1 MQAAVILA
9 GLGCGALLAAVG
21 LILWGKPRKAV
32 GLVQAV
38 YAIGWLAGVLLLVS
52 ASLAWWAYDAPT
64 AHPSS
69 LILVAAIA
77 APLGIRRREP
87 SRGRLVPTLL
97 ALLLAGSGLVWLL
110 ASNGISPEQNPGVS
124 TSLATIRFWAVVI
137 CAGLGARTLGEA
149 LTEIITSHPDAERL
163 LPNRVD
169 RLLNAT
175 YALLTLIVGNT
186 ALINLWQRGL
196 AWEQTSGMSGL
207 AGAWLVWSAAWLSP
221 RHVPWLRTGLTIVV
235 TLVLLWTTLAGI

>member
-21 LILWGKPRKAV
+21 LILWGKPRKAA

-52 ASLAWWAYDAPT
+52 ALLARLAYGALT

-87 SRGRLVPTLL
+87 SRDRLIPTLL
-97 ALLLAGSGLVWLL
+97 ALFLAGLGLVWLL
-110 ASNGISPEQNPGVS
+110 ASNGTRSEQNPGVS
-124 TSLATIRFWAVVI
+124 ASLAMVYSWGIVI

-149 LTEIITSHPDAERL
+149 LAKIITPHPDAEGVS
-163 LPNRVD
+163 PNRVD
-169 RLLNAT
+169 GLLNAT
-175 YALLTLIVGNT
+175 YALLTLVVGST
-186 ALINLWQRGL
+186 ALANLWQRGL
-196 AWEQTSGMSGL
+196 AWEQTPGTSGL
-207 AGAWLVWSAAWLSP
+207 AGVWLVWSAAWLSP
-221 RHVPWLRTGLTIVV
+221 RHVPWLRAGLTIFSA
-235 TLVLLWTTLAGI
+235 LVLLWVALAGI